1 MTIATTRVNLEA
13 DIVRILS
20 KLDPDAAQVDIPGT
34 TTSAGD
40 TTSIIDT
47 ALGRGTIRTGRFAG
61 RMIKMT
67 SGSASGDV
75 AAVTDAGLA
84 SGGDVTVNPA
94 LSASSGSGSTYIMFP
109 LGLTSDTVTDALSRV
124 LRATE
129 GPHLWAPSLI
139 NDSDLD
145 AADLTQWAAV
155 ATPSTREFVTT
166 AATNIFGERTLHLI
180 ADAAAE
186 GATSNT
192 LNVDADEQLLV
203 AVHMQVNVG
212 TGNVILR
219 RVTATAADLR
229 TVSVTGEAFAEVRF
243 TETPTSGTEQVALRF
258 LSSDASDDFYV
269 SPHIIMQSDR
279 RRTYLAPSWLIS
291 ESQILDLLRL
301 PAGSPAKDD
310 DSFIP
315 LGSVMRAQMG
325 LGVLRSDRDLNPLR
339 LEFRNY
345 SGDPLYLRVMRP
357 FADITSDSSTTPCD
371 REYLTHKAISLILR
385 DRGDGE
391 WRRWARSAARRAHT
405 LGYDGRDLRSEQ
417 PMTMV

>member
-1 MTIATTRVNLEA
+1 MTIATSRVSLEE

-20 KLDPDAAQVDIPGT
+20 KRDPDAAQVDIPGT
-34 TTSAGD
+34 TTGAGD
-40 TTSIIDT
+40 TSSVIDT
-47 ALGRGTIRTGRFAG
+47 ALGRGTIRSGRFAG
-61 RMIKMT
+61 RMIKLT
-67 SGSASGDV
+67 SGSAIGEVSV
-75 AAVTDAGLA
+75 VTDTGLA
-84 SGGDVTVNPA
+84 AGGDCTVSPVY
-94 LSASSGSGSTYIMFP
+94 SAAPGSGVTYLMFP
-109 LGLTSDTVTDALSRV
+109 LGLTSDTVVDALARV

-155 ATPSTREFVTT
+155 ATPSTREFVTA

-180 ADAAAE
+180 ADAADE

-192 LNVDADEQLLV
+192 LNVDPSESLLV
-203 AVHMQVNVG
+203 AVHIQVNVG
-212 TGNVILR
+212 TCNVILR
-219 RVTATAADLR
+219 RITATAADLR
-229 TVSVTGEAFAEVRF
+229 TVAVTGEAFAEVRF

-258 LSSDASDDFYV
+258 LSSAASDDFFI

-291 ESQILDLLRL
+291 ESQIIDLLRL
-301 PAGSPAKDD
+301 PAGASAQDD

-339 LEFRNY
+339 LEFRNR
-345 SGDPLYLRVMRP
+345 SGDPLYLRCMRP
-357 FADITSDSSTTPCD
+357 FAELSSDSGTTPCD
-371 REYLTHKAISLILR
+371 RQYLTHKAVSLILR
-385 DRGDGE
+385 DRDDGE
-391 WRRWARSAARRAHT
+391 WRRWASSAAKRART
-405 LGYDGRDLRSEQ
+405 LRYGGRDLLSEQ
-417 PMTMV
+417 PMTTV